1 MVSSPSSRILE
12 GSEGV
17 KDRDRKLSAAVGLL
31 VLLAVTSIG
40 VFAWAVAKS
49 DTIATNA
56 ENTGGDG
63 GTDQLLW
70 LWVFL
75 CPVVLAG
82 LLVGLI
88 MISSRRRR
96 LR

>member
-1 MVSSPSSRILE
+1 VSPSWKIAKSM
-12 GSEGV
+12 
-17 KDRDRKLSAAVGLL
+17 KDRDRKLSAVLGLL
-31 VLLAVTSIG
+31 ARLAVTSVG
-40 VFAWAVAKS
+40 VFAWAVAKF

-63 GTDQLLW
+63 GADQLLW

-75 CPVVLAG
+75 CPVVLASS
-82 LLVGLI
+82 LAGLI

-96 LR
+96 PR